1 MQWAAMMS
9 FLPVFCKTFFIL
21 LFAMAVIHKLSDF
34 ERFTGYLAHYN
45 LLTETWLRQSATFLI
60 AAEILTIVLLL
71 SASWDWLGACL
82 ACGLLGLYA
91 ASILRNLM
99 IGNTAIACG
108 CGGPVM
114 HLSFGLVLRNLLL
127 MSMALPLLL
136 IAPSSL
142 SWADSLVV
150 IASSV
155 ATFMSFLIIEQ
166 WLANATLRDVL
177 AHHSANST
185 FTGPASTG
193 SAS

>member
-1 MQWAAMMS
+1 MQGVAIMP

-21 LFAMAVIHKLSDF
+21 LFTMAVIHKLSDF

-45 LLTETWLRQSATFLI
+45 LLPETWLRQSAIFLI

-71 SASWDWLGACL
+71 STTWPWLGACL

-108 CGGPVM
+108 CGGPVI
-114 HLSFGLVLRNLLL
+114 HLSAGLVLRNLLL
-127 MSMALPLLL
+127 GSMALPLLL
-136 IAPSSL
+136 IEPSPL
-142 SWADSLVV
+142 SWADALVV
-150 IASSV
+150 IACSV
-155 ATFMSFLIIEQ
+155 ATFMSFQIIEQ
-166 WLANATLRDVL
+166 WLANDTLRNVL
-177 AHHSANST
+177 ANHSST
-185 FTGPASTG
+185 SALTGPASTG